1 MSDEL
6 TKRSKFGVLD
16 TVLVGA
22 GVVGAVFVLL
32 WVVGAVAHLVLLA
45 FKVAI
50 FVIAVML
57 VIRLVHLFTRGR
69 K

>member
-32 WVVGAVAHLVLLA
+32 WVVGAVAHLVLFA

-57 VIRLVHLFTRGR
+57 IIRLVHLFTRSR

>member
-16 TVLVGA
+16 TLLVGA
-22 GVVGAVFVLL
+22 GVVGAVFIVL
-32 WVVGAVAHLVLLA
+32 WIIHIAVFA

-57 VIRLVHLFTRGR
+57 VIRLVHLLTRGR